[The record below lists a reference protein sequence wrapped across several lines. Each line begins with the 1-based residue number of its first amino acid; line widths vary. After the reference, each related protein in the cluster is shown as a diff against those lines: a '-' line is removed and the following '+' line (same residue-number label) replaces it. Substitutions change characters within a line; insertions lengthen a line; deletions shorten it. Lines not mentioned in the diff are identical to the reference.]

1 MATAKLF
8 QSGGS
13 QAVRLPK
20 QFRFPGKEVDIKRT
34 SRGVLLVPILSQ
46 EEKRQ
51 LFVSLA
57 GSATDFPVTAEQ
69 PPIRTPRGARRP
81 KA

>member
-46 EEKRQ
+46 EEKRN

-57 GSATDFPVTAEQ
+57 GSAPDFPLPEAQ
-69 PPIRTPRGARRP
+69 PPIRTPRSSRQK